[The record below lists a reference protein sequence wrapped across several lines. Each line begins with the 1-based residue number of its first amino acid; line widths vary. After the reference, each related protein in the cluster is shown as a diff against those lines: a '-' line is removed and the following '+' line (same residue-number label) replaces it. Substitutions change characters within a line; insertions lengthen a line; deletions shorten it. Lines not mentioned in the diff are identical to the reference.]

1 MEVGQPRI
9 GQGGACLE
17 VFMPCFFVVSIIE
30 VPGYERKY
38 PEFFSLIFSLRMPRP
53 DALLTDGMD
62 GIWMKLKI

>member
-1 MEVGQPRI
+1 
-9 GQGGACLE
+9 
-17 VFMPCFFVVSIIE
+17 MPCFFVVSIIE

-38 PEFFSLIFSLRMPRP
+38 PEFFSLIFILRMPRP